1 MEVSKRNFPEVMLD
15 NDEIFIDKLLGI
27 IEATDELSSVE
38 ISKDNFCYH
47 FRVAPS
53 TYPYLEPIL
62 QEVLK
67 FVNMFGVKLELSKSM
82 KASLTINFSIDLET
96 N

>member
-1 MEVSKRNFPEVMLD
+1 MID
-15 NDEIFIDKLLGI
+15 NDEIFIDKICGV
-27 IEATDELSSVE
+27 IESIDELSSVE
-38 ISKDNFCYH
+38 ISKNSFSYH